1 MKIAKLLADKGG
13 SVVTIEPGATVADA
27 VADLRRHRIG
37 AIVVSTDG
45 LRIEG
50 IVSERDIVRAL
61 GERHESLLDDTVRT
75 IMTEQVVTCLPDD
88 EVESLMSV
96 MTDHRVRHVPV
107 VADGELKGIVSI
119 GDVVKCRIGE
129 LERDRQELVEYIN
142 AR

>member
-1 MKIAKLLADKGG
+1 MKIAKLLTDKGG
-13 SVVTIEPGATVADA
+13 VVVTIEPGATVADA
-27 VADLRRHRIG
+27 VADLRRHQIG
-37 AIVVSTDG
+37 ALVVSTDG
-45 LRIEG
+45 LHIEG

-61 GERHESLLDDTVRT
+61 ADGHEALLDDTVRT
-75 IMTEQVVTCLPDD
+75 IMTEQVVTCSPED

-107 VADGELKGIVSI
+107 VANSELKGIVSI
-119 GDVVKCRIGE
+119 GDVVKSRIGE

>member
-13 SVVTIEPGATVADA
+13 AVVTIEPGATVADA
-27 VADLRRHRIG
+27 VADLRRHHIG

-45 LRIEG
+45 LHIEG

-61 GERHESLLDDTVRT
+61 ADGHEALLDDTVRT
-75 IMTEQVVTCLPDD
+75 IMTEQVVTCSPED

-107 VADGELKGIVSI
+107 VANNELKGIVSI
-119 GDVVKCRIGE
+119 GDVVKSRIGE